1 MALANLRIYYTWT
14 NIKSAYNN
22 NKFKIFAPIWNDE
35 FDLLDRSDS
44 IADYF
49 EFIIRKHETLAL
61 AESSPVQIYKFTQIK
76 SKTWLFAK

>member
-1 MALANLRIYYTWT
+1 MALANFSIYYTWT

-22 NKFKIFAPIWNDE
+22 NKFNFFAPIWNDE
-35 FDLLDRSDS
+35 FDLVDRSYS

-61 AESSPVQIYKFTQIK
+61 AESSPAQIYKFTQIK
-76 SKTWLFAK
+76 SKT